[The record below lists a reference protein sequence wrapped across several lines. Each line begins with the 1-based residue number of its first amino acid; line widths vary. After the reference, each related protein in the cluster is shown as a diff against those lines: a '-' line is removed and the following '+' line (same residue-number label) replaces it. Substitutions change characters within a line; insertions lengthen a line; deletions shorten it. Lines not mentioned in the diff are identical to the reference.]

1 MREYIRGTVLLVLG
15 IISTVASWFISQT
28 SIAYASVT
36 GIVLAFVAVACG
48 YTIYVTALRLLFR
61 KRITVQLFVTVA
73 IAASIAA
80 GYYIPAATVVVI
92 ILAGATLED
101 YVLYRT
107 RGSIEKLMN
116 MSPKTALVR
125 RDGTEVEVAVED
137 VTLGETVLVKPG
149 DKIPVDGTV
158 VSGYSAVNQA
168 AITGESMP
176 AEKAK
181 GDQVFAGTMNGNGA
195 LEVKTEKIAEDTT
208 IAHIIHLVEEAE
220 EKRAP
225 IQNIADRFTTYFLPF
240 ILTLAAVVFTATY
253 FLVGLQ
259 SATTRTV
266 SVLLVACPCAL
277 GVAVPVAVVG
287 AIGNASMNGIIIK
300 GGTNI
305 EKVKDVKLVAIDKT
319 GTLTIGEPR
328 VVEIRTLNN
337 HSEDEVVKYA
347 AIAEKFSE
355 HPISKAVTAKATELG
370 VSIPD
375 PTKFK
380 IVPGRG
386 VEAYYGKQQILIG
399 KGIADMAFTDEED
412 NVINEFESE
421 GKTALP
427 VILDKQVIGIIAVA
441 DTVRKDSSEAVQRLR
456 RLGIKTVM
464 MTGDNMRAAKSIAGQ
479 IGVDEFY
486 ADLLPEQKVEVI
498 GKMKKDNVVAM
509 VGDGVNDAP
518 ALANADVGFA
528 MGAAGSDV
536 AIETA
541 DVALLGDDLTKV
553 EYTIRLSRK
562 AFSKMKMNIAFSMAW
577 NALGLTLASL
587 GLSSAH
593 LGCGSSRS
601 RLHICR
607 NQFRPSIAVQ
617 IESSP
622 PFSISACKIDLLGVE
637 LKPKLKPPKNHLT
650 SLLFLQYLIGGCY
663 FNCVL

>member
-1 MREYIRGTVLLVLG
+1 MKEYVRGTVLLVLG
-15 IISTVASWFISQT
+15 VVFTVASWLILQT

-36 GIVLAFVAVACG
+36 GIALALAAVACG

-80 GYYIPAATVVVI
+80 GYYIPASTVVLI
-92 ILAGATLED
+92 ILAGTTLED

-107 RGSIEKLMN
+107 RGSIEKLVN

-137 VTLGETVLVKPG
+137 VKLGETVLVKPG

-158 VSGYSAVNQA
+158 ISGYSAVNQA

-181 GDQVFAGTMNGNGA
+181 GDQVFAGTMNGTGA
-195 LEVKTEKIAEDTT
+195 LEIKTEKIAEDTT

-259 SATTRTV
+259 PAITRTV
-266 SVLLVACPCAL
+266 SILLVACPCAL

-305 EKVKDVKLVAIDKT
+305 EKVKDVTLVAIDKT
-319 GTLTIGEPR
+319 GTLTIGEPE
-328 VVEIRTLNN
+328 VVEIKTLNDL
-337 HSEDEVVKYA
+337 SESEVVKYA

-355 HPISKAVTAKATELG
+355 HPISRAVIAKATELG
-370 VSIPD
+370 VSVAD
-375 PTKFK
+375 PTEFK

-386 VEAYYGKQQILIG
+386 VEAYYGKLQILIG
-399 KGIADMAFTDEED
+399 KGMADKTFTEEED
-412 NVINEFESE
+412 KVISAFESE
-421 GKTALP
+421 GKTVLP

-464 MTGDNMRAAKSIAGQ
+464 LTGDNMRAAKSIAGQ
-479 IGVDEFY
+479 IGVDEFH
-486 ADLLPEQKVEVI
+486 AELLPEQKVEVI
-498 GKMKKDNVVAM
+498 GKMKKGNVVAM

-577 NALGLTLASL
+577 NAIGLTLASI
-587 GLSSAH
+587 GLLVPILAAVLQEAGCISVVINSA
-593 LGCGSSRS
+593 
-601 RLHICR
+601 
-607 NQFRPSIAVQ
+607 
-617 IESSP
+617 
-622 PFSISACKIDLLGVE
+622 LL
-637 LKPKLKPPKNHLT
+637 
-650 SLLFLQYLIGGCY
+650 LLYK
-663 FNCVL
+663 

>member
-1 MREYIRGTVLLVLG
+1 VREYIRGAVLLALG

-36 GIVLAFVAVACG
+36 GIALAFVAVACG

-80 GYYIPAATVVVI
+80 GYYIPAATVVLI
-92 ILAGATLED
+92 ILAGGTLED

-125 RDGTEVEVAVED
+125 RDGTEVEVEVED
-137 VTLGETVLVKPG
+137 VALGETVLVKPG
-149 DKIPVDGTV
+149 EKIPVDGTV

-176 AEKAK
+176 AEKTK

-195 LEVKTEKIAEDTT
+195 LEIKTEKIAEDTT
-208 IAHIIHLVEEAE
+208 IARIIHLVEEAE

-240 ILTLAAVVFTATY
+240 ILTLAAAVFTATY

-305 EKVKDVKLVAIDKT
+305 EKVKDVKSVAIDKT
-319 GTLTIGEPR
+319 GTLTIGEPK
-328 VVEIRTLNN
+328 VVEIRTLNG

-412 NVINEFESE
+412 KVISEFESE

-427 VILDKQVIGIIAVA
+427 VILDKQVIGVIAVA
-441 DTVRKDSSEAVQRLR
+441 DTVRKDSFEAVQRLR

-464 MTGDNMRAAKSIAGQ
+464 LTGDNMRAAKSIAGQ

-486 ADLLPEQKVEVI
+486 AELLPEQKVEVI
-498 GKMKKDNVVAM
+498 GKMKKDSVVAM

-587 GLSSAH
+587 GFLVPILAAVLQEAGCISVVINSA
-593 LGCGSSRS
+593 
-601 RLHICR
+601 
-607 NQFRPSIAVQ
+607 
-617 IESSP
+617 
-622 PFSISACKIDLLGVE
+622 LL
-637 LKPKLKPPKNHLT
+637 
-650 SLLFLQYLIGGCY
+650 LLYK
-663 FNCVL
+663 

>member
-1 MREYIRGTVLLVLG
+1 LREYIRGAVLLVLG
-15 IISTVASWFISQT
+15 LISTVASWFISQT

-137 VTLGETVLVKPG
+137 VALGETVLVKPG

-195 LEVKTEKIAEDTT
+195 LEIKTVKIAEDTT

-240 ILTLAAVVFTATY
+240 ILTLAAAVFTATY

-375 PTKFK
+375 PTKFM

-399 KGIADMAFTDEED
+399 KGIADVAFTDEED
-412 NVINEFESE
+412 NVISEFEGE

-456 RLGIKTVM
+456 RLGIRTVM

-587 GLSSAH
+587 GLLVPILAAVLQEAGCISVVINSA
-593 LGCGSSRS
+593 
-601 RLHICR
+601 
-607 NQFRPSIAVQ
+607 
-617 IESSP
+617 
-622 PFSISACKIDLLGVE
+622 LL
-637 LKPKLKPPKNHLT
+637 
-650 SLLFLQYLIGGCY
+650 LLYK
-663 FNCVL
+663 

>member
-1 MREYIRGTVLLVLG
+1 LREYIIGAVLLALG
-15 IISTVASWFISQT
+15 LISTVASWLISQT

-61 KRITVQLFVTVA
+61 KRITVQLFVSVA

-137 VTLGETVLVKPG
+137 VALGETVLVKPG

-195 LEVKTEKIAEDTT
+195 LEIKTEKISEDTT
-208 IAHIIHLVEEAE
+208 ISHIIHLVEEAE

-259 SATTRTV
+259 PATTRTV

-328 VVEIRTLNN
+328 VVEIRTLNH

-399 KGIADMAFTDEED
+399 KGIADVAFTDEED
-412 NVINEFESE
+412 NVISEFESE

-587 GLSSAH
+587 GFLVPILAAVLQEAGCISVVINSA
-593 LGCGSSRS
+593 
-601 RLHICR
+601 
-607 NQFRPSIAVQ
+607 
-617 IESSP
+617 
-622 PFSISACKIDLLGVE
+622 LL
-637 LKPKLKPPKNHLT
+637 
-650 SLLFLQYLIGGCY
+650 LLYK
-663 FNCVL
+663 

>member
-1 MREYIRGTVLLVLG
+1 MKEYVRGTVLLVLG
-15 IISTVASWFISQT
+15 VVFTVASWLILQT

-36 GIVLAFVAVACG
+36 GIALALAAVACG

-80 GYYIPAATVVVI
+80 GYYIPASTVVLI
-92 ILAGATLED
+92 ILAGTTLED

-107 RGSIEKLMN
+107 RGSIEKLVN

-137 VTLGETVLVKPG
+137 VKLGETVLVKPG

-158 VSGYSAVNQA
+158 ISGYSAVNQA

-181 GDQVFAGTMNGNGA
+181 GDQVFAGTMNGTGA
-195 LEVKTEKIAEDTT
+195 LEIKTEKIAEDTT

-240 ILTLAAVVFTATY
+240 ILTFAAVVFTATY

-259 SATTRTV
+259 PAITRTV
-266 SVLLVACPCAL
+266 SILLVACPCAL

-305 EKVKDVKLVAIDKT
+305 EKVKDVTLVAIDKT
-319 GTLTIGEPR
+319 GTLTIGEPE
-328 VVEIRTLNN
+328 VVEIKTLNDL
-337 HSEDEVVKYA
+337 SESEVVKYA

-355 HPISKAVTAKATELG
+355 HPISRAVIAKATELG
-370 VSIPD
+370 VSVPD
-375 PTKFK
+375 PTEFK

-386 VEAYYGKQQILIG
+386 VEAYYGKLQILIG
-399 KGIADMAFTDEED
+399 KGMADKTFTEEED
-412 NVINEFESE
+412 KVISAFESE
-421 GKTALP
+421 GKTVLP

-464 MTGDNMRAAKSIAGQ
+464 LTGDNMRAAKSIAGQ
-479 IGVDEFY
+479 IGVDEFH
-486 ADLLPEQKVEVI
+486 AELLPEQKVEVI
-498 GKMKKDNVVAM
+498 GKMKKGNVVAM

-577 NALGLTLASL
+577 NAIGLTLASI
-587 GLSSAH
+587 GLLVPILAAVLQEAGCISVVINSA
-593 LGCGSSRS
+593 
-601 RLHICR
+601 
-607 NQFRPSIAVQ
+607 
-617 IESSP
+617 
-622 PFSISACKIDLLGVE
+622 LL
-637 LKPKLKPPKNHLT
+637 
-650 SLLFLQYLIGGCY
+650 LLYK
-663 FNCVL
+663 

>member
-1 MREYIRGTVLLVLG
+1 
-15 IISTVASWFISQT
+15 
-28 SIAYASVT
+28 
-36 GIVLAFVAVACG
+36 
-48 YTIYVTALRLLFR
+48 
-61 KRITVQLFVTVA
+61 
-73 IAASIAA
+73 
-80 GYYIPAATVVVI
+80 
-92 ILAGATLED
+92 
-101 YVLYRT
+101 
-107 RGSIEKLMN
+107 
-116 MSPKTALVR
+116 
-125 RDGTEVEVAVED
+125 
-137 VTLGETVLVKPG
+137 
-149 DKIPVDGTV
+149 
-158 VSGYSAVNQA
+158 
-168 AITGESMP
+168 MP

-195 LEVKTEKIAEDTT
+195 LEIKTEKIAEDTT

-240 ILTLAAVVFTATY
+240 ILTLAAAVFTATY

-375 PTKFK
+375 PTKFM

-399 KGIADMAFTDEED
+399 KGIADIPFTDEED
-412 NVINEFESE
+412 NVISEFESE

-427 VILDKQVIGIIAVA
+427 VILDKQVIGVIAVA
-441 DTVRKDSSEAVQRLR
+441 DTVRKDSFEAVQRLR
-456 RLGIKTVM
+456 RLGIRTVM

-518 ALANADVGFA
+518 ALASADVGFA

-587 GLSSAH
+587 GFLVPILAAVLQEAGCISVVINSA
-593 LGCGSSRS
+593 
-601 RLHICR
+601 
-607 NQFRPSIAVQ
+607 
-617 IESSP
+617 
-622 PFSISACKIDLLGVE
+622 LL
-637 LKPKLKPPKNHLT
+637 
-650 SLLFLQYLIGGCY
+650 LLYK
-663 FNCVL
+663 

>member
-1 MREYIRGTVLLVLG
+1 MREYVRGTVLLVLG
-15 IISTVASWFISQT
+15 VISTVASWLILQT
-28 SIAYASVT
+28 SITYASVT
-36 GIVLAFVAVACG
+36 SITLAFAAVACG

-80 GYYIPAATVVVI
+80 GYYIPAATVVLI
-92 ILAGATLED
+92 ILAGTTLED
-101 YVLYRT
+101 YVFYRT
-107 RGSIEKLMN
+107 RGSIEKLVN

-137 VTLGETVLVKPG
+137 VKLGETVLVKPG

-158 VSGYSAVNQA
+158 ISGYSAVNQA

-195 LEVKTEKIAEDTT
+195 LEIKTEKIAEDTT
-208 IAHIIHLVEEAE
+208 IAHIIHLVEEAQ

-240 ILTLAAVVFTATY
+240 ILALAAAVFTATY

-259 SATTRTV
+259 PAITRTV
-266 SVLLVACPCAL
+266 SILLVACPCAL

-305 EKVKDVKLVAIDKT
+305 EKVKDVTSVAFDKT
-319 GTLTIGEPR
+319 GTLTIGEPE
-328 VVEIRTLNN
+328 VVEIKTLNN
-337 HSEDEVVKYA
+337 FSESEIVKYA

-355 HPISKAVTAKATELG
+355 HPISKAVTAKAAELG
-370 VSIPD
+370 VSVPD
-375 PTKFK
+375 PTEFK

-386 VEAYYGKQQILIG
+386 VAAYYGKQQILIG
-399 KGIADMAFTDEED
+399 KGMVDIAFTEEED
-412 NVINEFESE
+412 RVISEFESE
-421 GKTALP
+421 GKTVLP
-427 VILDKQVIGIIAVA
+427 VVLDKQVIGIIAVA

-464 MTGDNMRAAKSIAGQ
+464 LTGDNMRAAKSIAGQ

-486 ADLLPEQKVEVI
+486 AELLPEQKVEVI
-498 GKMKKDNVVAM
+498 GKMKKGNVVAM

-587 GLSSAH
+587 GLLVPILAAVLQEAGCISVVINSA
-593 LGCGSSRS
+593 
-601 RLHICR
+601 
-607 NQFRPSIAVQ
+607 
-617 IESSP
+617 
-622 PFSISACKIDLLGVE
+622 LL
-637 LKPKLKPPKNHLT
+637 
-650 SLLFLQYLIGGCY
+650 LLYK
-663 FNCVL
+663 

>member
-1 MREYIRGTVLLVLG
+1 MKEYVKGTVLLVLG
-15 IISTVASWFISQT
+15 AISTVASWLILQT

-36 GIVLAFVAVACG
+36 GITLALAAVACG

-80 GYYIPAATVVVI
+80 GYYIPAATVVLI
-92 ILAGATLED
+92 ILAGTTLED

-107 RGSIEKLMN
+107 RGSIEKLVKL
-116 MSPKTALVR
+116 SPKIALVR

-137 VTLGETVLVKPG
+137 VKLGETVLVKPG

-176 AEKAK
+176 AEKTN

-195 LEVKTEKIAEDTT
+195 LEIKTEKIAEDTT
-208 IAHIIHLVEEAE
+208 IAHIIHLVEEAQ

-240 ILTLAAVVFTATY
+240 ILTLAAVVFTAAY

-259 SATTRTV
+259 PAITRTV

-305 EKVKDVKLVAIDKT
+305 EKVKDVTSVAIDKT
-319 GTLTIGEPR
+319 GTLTIGEPK

-337 HSEDEVVKYA
+337 HSENEIVKYA

-370 VSIPD
+370 VSVPD

-399 KGIADMAFTDEED
+399 KGMANMAFTEEED
-412 NVINEFESE
+412 KVISEFESE
-421 GKTALP
+421 GKTVLP

-464 MTGDNMRAAKSIAGQ
+464 LTGDNMRAAKSIAEQ

-486 ADLLPEQKVEVI
+486 AELLPEQKVEVI
-498 GKMKKDNVVAM
+498 KKMKKGNVVAM

-577 NALGLTLASL
+577 NALGLTLASM
-587 GLSSAH
+587 GLLVPILAAVLQEAGCISVVINSA
-593 LGCGSSRS
+593 
-601 RLHICR
+601 
-607 NQFRPSIAVQ
+607 
-617 IESSP
+617 
-622 PFSISACKIDLLGVE
+622 LL
-637 LKPKLKPPKNHLT
+637 
-650 SLLFLQYLIGGCY
+650 LLYK
-663 FNCVL
+663 

>member
-1 MREYIRGTVLLVLG
+1 MKEYARGTVLLVLG
-15 IISTVASWFISQT
+15 VVSTVASWLILQT
-28 SIAYASVT
+28 SIGYASVT
-36 GIVLAFVAVACG
+36 SIALALAAVACG

-80 GYYIPAATVVVI
+80 GYYIPAATVVLI
-92 ILAGATLED
+92 ILAGTTLED

-107 RGSIEKLMN
+107 RGSIEKLVN

-125 RDGTEVEVAVED
+125 RNGTEVEVAVED
-137 VTLGETVLVKPG
+137 VKLAETVLVKPG

-176 AEKAK
+176 AEKTN

-195 LEVKTEKIAEDTT
+195 LEIKTEKIAEDTT

-240 ILTLAAVVFTATY
+240 ILTLAAVVFTAAY

-259 SATTRTV
+259 PAITRTV
-266 SVLLVACPCAL
+266 SILLVACPCAL

-305 EKVKDVKLVAIDKT
+305 EKVKDVTSVAIDKT
-319 GTLTIGEPR
+319 GTLTIGEPE
-328 VVEIRTLNN
+328 VVEIKTLNDL
-337 HSEDEVVKYA
+337 SESEVVKYA

-355 HPISKAVTAKATELG
+355 HPISKAVTAKAAELG
-370 VSIPD
+370 VSVPD
-375 PTKFK
+375 PTEFK

-399 KGIADMAFTDEED
+399 KGMANMAFTEEED
-412 NVINEFESE
+412 KVISAFESE
-421 GKTALP
+421 GKTVLP
-427 VILDKQVIGIIAVA
+427 VMLDKQVIGIIAVA
-441 DTVRKDSSEAVQRLR
+441 DTLRKDSSGAVQRLR

-464 MTGDNMRAAKSIAGQ
+464 LTGDNMRVAKSIAGQ

-486 ADLLPEQKVEVI
+486 AELLPEQKVEII
-498 GKMKKDNVVAM
+498 GKMKKGNVVAM

-577 NALGLTLASL
+577 NALGLTLASI
-587 GLSSAH
+587 GLLVPILAAVLQEAGCISVVINSA
-593 LGCGSSRS
+593 
-601 RLHICR
+601 
-607 NQFRPSIAVQ
+607 
-617 IESSP
+617 
-622 PFSISACKIDLLGVE
+622 LL
-637 LKPKLKPPKNHLT
+637 
-650 SLLFLQYLIGGCY
+650 LLYK
-663 FNCVL
+663 

>member
-1 MREYIRGTVLLVLG
+1 
-15 IISTVASWFISQT
+15 
-28 SIAYASVT
+28 
-36 GIVLAFVAVACG
+36 
-48 YTIYVTALRLLFR
+48 
-61 KRITVQLFVTVA
+61 
-73 IAASIAA
+73 
-80 GYYIPAATVVVI
+80 
-92 ILAGATLED
+92 
-101 YVLYRT
+101 
-107 RGSIEKLMN
+107 
-116 MSPKTALVR
+116 
-125 RDGTEVEVAVED
+125 
-137 VTLGETVLVKPG
+137 
-149 DKIPVDGTV
+149 
-158 VSGYSAVNQA
+158 
-168 AITGESMP
+168 
-176 AEKAK
+176 
-181 GDQVFAGTMNGNGA
+181 
-195 LEVKTEKIAEDTT
+195 
-208 IAHIIHLVEEAE
+208 
-220 EKRAP
+220 
-225 IQNIADRFTTYFLPF
+225 
-240 ILTLAAVVFTATY
+240 
-253 FLVGLQ
+253 
-259 SATTRTV
+259 
-266 SVLLVACPCAL
+266 
-277 GVAVPVAVVG
+277 
-287 AIGNASMNGIIIK
+287 MNGIIIK

-319 GTLTIGEPR
+319 GTLTIGEPK

-370 VSIPD
+370 VSVPD
-375 PTKFK
+375 PTKFM

-386 VEAYYGKQQILIG
+386 VEAYYGRQQILIG
-399 KGIADMAFTDEED
+399 KGIADIAFTDEED
-412 NVINEFESE
+412 NVISEFEGE

-587 GLSSAH
+587 GFLVPILAAVLQEAGCISVVINSA
-593 LGCGSSRS
+593 
-601 RLHICR
+601 
-607 NQFRPSIAVQ
+607 
-617 IESSP
+617 
-622 PFSISACKIDLLGVE
+622 LL
-637 LKPKLKPPKNHLT
+637 
-650 SLLFLQYLIGGCY
+650 LLYK
-663 FNCVL
+663 

>member
-1 MREYIRGTVLLVLG
+1 MREHVRGTVLLVLG
-15 IISTVASWFISQT
+15 VISTVASLLILQT
-28 SIAYASVT
+28 SIAFASVT
-36 GIVLAFVAVACG
+36 GIALALVAVVCG
-48 YTIYVTALRLLFR
+48 YTIYVTAFRLLFR

-92 ILAGATLED
+92 ILAGTTLED

-107 RGSIEKLMN
+107 RGSIEKLVN
-116 MSPKTALVR
+116 MSPKIALVR
-125 RDGTEVEVAVED
+125 RGGMDVEVAVED
-137 VTLGETVLVKPG
+137 VKLGETVLAKPG

-158 VSGYSAVNQA
+158 ISGYSAVNQA

-176 AEKAK
+176 AEKTK

-195 LEVKTEKIAEDTT
+195 LEIKTEKIAEDTT

-240 ILTLAAVVFTATY
+240 ILTLAAAVFTATY

-305 EKVKDVKLVAIDKT
+305 EKVKDVTSVAIDKT
-319 GTLTIGEPR
+319 GTLTIGEPK
-328 VVEIRTLNN
+328 VVEIKTLNN
-337 HSEDEVVKYA
+337 HSQDEVVKYA

-355 HPISKAVTAKATELG
+355 HPISKAVTSKATELG

-399 KGIADMAFTDEED
+399 KGMAGMAFTEEED
-412 NVINEFESE
+412 KVISKFESE
-421 GKTALP
+421 GKTVLP

-464 MTGDNMRAAKSIAGQ
+464 LTGDNMRAAKSIAGQ

-486 ADLLPEQKVEVI
+486 AELLPEQKVEVI
-498 GKMKKDNVVAM
+498 GKMKKGNVVAM

-587 GLSSAH
+587 GLLVPILAAVLQEAGCISVVINSA
-593 LGCGSSRS
+593 
-601 RLHICR
+601 
-607 NQFRPSIAVQ
+607 
-617 IESSP
+617 
-622 PFSISACKIDLLGVE
+622 LL
-637 LKPKLKPPKNHLT
+637 
-650 SLLFLQYLIGGCY
+650 LLYK
-663 FNCVL
+663 

>member
-15 IISTVASWFISQT
+15 IISTIASWLILQT
-28 SIAYASVT
+28 NVAYASVT
-36 GIVLAFVAVACG
+36 GIALAFIAVACG
-48 YTIYVTALRLLFR
+48 YTIYVTALRLLLR

-80 GYYIPAATVVVI
+80 GYYIPAATVVLI
-92 ILAGATLED
+92 ILAGTTLED

-107 RGSIEKLMN
+107 RGSIEKLVN

-125 RDGTEVEVAVED
+125 RDGTELEVAVED
-137 VTLGETVLVKPG
+137 VKLGETVLVKPG

-195 LEVKTEKIAEDTT
+195 LEITTEKIAEDTT

-240 ILTLAAVVFTATY
+240 ILTLAVVVFTAAY

-259 SATTRTV
+259 PAITRTV

-305 EKVKDVKLVAIDKT
+305 EKVKDVKSVAIDKT
-319 GTLTIGEPR
+319 GTLTIGEPK

-337 HSEDEVVKYA
+337 HSESEVVKYA

-355 HPISKAVTAKATELG
+355 HPISKAVIAKATELG
-370 VSIPD
+370 VIIPD

-380 IVPGRG
+380 ILPGRG

-399 KGIADMAFTDEED
+399 KGMAGMAFTEEED
-412 NVINEFESE
+412 KVISAFENE
-421 GKTALP
+421 GKTVLP
-427 VILDKQVIGIIAVA
+427 VILDKQVIGVIAVS
-441 DTVRKDSSEAVQRLR
+441 DTLRKDSSEAVQRLR

-464 MTGDNMRAAKSIAGQ
+464 LTGDNMRAAKSIAEQ

-486 ADLLPEQKVEVI
+486 AELLPEQKVEII
-498 GKMKKDNVVAM
+498 GKMKKGNVVAM

-577 NALGLTLASL
+577 NALGLTLASM
-587 GLSSAH
+587 GLLVPILAAVLQEAGCISVIINSA
-593 LGCGSSRS
+593 
-601 RLHICR
+601 
-607 NQFRPSIAVQ
+607 
-617 IESSP
+617 
-622 PFSISACKIDLLGVE
+622 LL
-637 LKPKLKPPKNHLT
+637 
-650 SLLFLQYLIGGCY
+650 LLYK
-663 FNCVL
+663 